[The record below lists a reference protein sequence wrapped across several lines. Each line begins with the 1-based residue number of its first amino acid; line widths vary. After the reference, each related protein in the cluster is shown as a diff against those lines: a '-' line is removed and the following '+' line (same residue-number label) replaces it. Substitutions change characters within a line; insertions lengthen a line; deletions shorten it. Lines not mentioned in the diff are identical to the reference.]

1 MNAVAKEYADKEIA
15 SSGMKVVVPTV
26 YVSVSP
32 AFPAILAYLCGVMIA
47 VVAAVIVTYALG
59 KRGKV
64 KAEAKKKASETESKE
79 E

>member
-32 AFPAILAYLCGVMIA
+32 AFPAMLAYLCGVMIA

-64 KAEAKKKASETESKE
+64 KAEAKKASETESKE